1 MIVSLYI
8 FGCILL
14 IFSLLPL
21 IRNDYWT
28 FRVFEYPRIQKL
40 LLVIL
45 WFLMFFLFTDNRPL
59 ALNIL
64 FGALIL
70 NAVYLAWQIAPYTP
84 LGKKQVYKIKQDN
97 QDNQLAVMI
106 SNVYEDN
113 TNYQGCI
120 NEINKAQPDIILL
133 LETNHEWEKKT
144 EILDDT
150 YNYQVKVPIDNTYGM
165 LLFSKFPIHEPQVHY
180 LVEENIPSI
189 FCKIKLPSGQL
200 VQVYAVHPT
209 PPVPNE
215 NPRSTERDKELLLVA
230 KKAVKQKLPVLVI
243 GDLNDVA
250 WSYTTELFLKTSK
263 LLDPRRG
270 RGFFNTFHAKIP
282 FLQFP
287 LDHAFISA
295 DFKLIKIKKLD
306 NFDSDHYPIY
316 VKIQFEKQAD
326 AEQAE
331 NELEA
336 DADDKKLVQEKIN
349 ADT

>member
-64 FGALIL
+64 FVALVL

-97 QDNQLAVMI
+97 HDNQLAVMI

-120 NEINKAQPDIILL
+120 NEINKAQPDLILL

-295 DFKLIKIKKLD
+295 DFKLINIKKLD